1 MPTFSVII
9 PAYNSENFISQTI
22 ESVLNQTYKDFELII
37 VDDGS
42 KDSTRKTLESY
53 RDKDSRIKVIFTPNS
68 GGPTTPT
75 NIGLNLATGTY
86 IAFLDHDD
94 IWKETKL
101 EALLR
106 EYEANP
112 DAGFILSNV
121 EIFFENENR
130 RVHSKARSKKK
141 KLPVPSILAGKYFNT
156 FSALSVRNNILSRV
170 GSLDTNLFVFADYDI
185 IVRLVSFG
193 VPHLFLNESLATYR
207 IHGKNASALEA
218 TAERRISDLERIVT
232 KYKKIFEQHPK
243 SLAAV
248 YQAIGSLYLYLNKKE
263 LARKYYWLAI
273 TCRPLNISMYLRLI
287 VTFLRGLPYRAIV
300 TLKKKALRY
309 LN

>member
-1 MPTFSVII
+1 
-9 PAYNSENFISQTI
+9 
-22 ESVLNQTYKDFELII
+22 
-37 VDDGS
+37 
-42 KDSTRKTLESY
+42 
-53 RDKDSRIKVIFTPNS
+53 
-68 GGPTTPT
+68 
-75 NIGLNLATGTY
+75 
-86 IAFLDHDD
+86 
-94 IWKETKL
+94 
-101 EALLR
+101 
-106 EYEANP
+106 
-112 DAGFILSNV
+112 
-121 EIFFENENR
+121 
-130 RVHSKARSKKK
+130 
-141 KLPVPSILAGKYFNT
+141 
-156 FSALSVRNNILSRV
+156 
-170 GSLDTNLFVFADYDI
+170 
-185 IVRLVSFG
+185 
-193 VPHLFLNESLATYR
+193 LNESLATYR